1 MKMKLS
7 GFLAFTLLSI
17 SILSFGLTGAVNAQS
32 VLPLSVE
39 TDSSTYTTGNSIIIS
54 GLIQNLAEYEQP
66 VTIMVVGTD
75 GDSVNIVAVAQVLPD
90 SSGNYSAT
98 IKAGGSMN
106 SSGEYEVRAQYGA
119 QKITSDFNFIS
130 SDIPVPQSTPEPV
143 AEPTPEP
150 VAEPTPEPVAEP
162 TPEPVAEPTPEPVV
176 QQVVNCGPGTES
188 VNGICQVVQTPSQE
202 SSEEG
207 GGCLIATAAYGS
219 EMSPQVQLLREI
231 RDNQLMNTESGSAF
245 MSAFNN
251 VYYSFSPTIADME
264 RQSPMFKEVVKVGLT
279 PMINSLS
286 IMEGANSES
295 EVLGLGL
302 SVIALNLGMYIA
314 APALIG
320 IKVHQQIK
328 SRK

>member
-7 GFLAFTLLSI
+7 GFFAFALLSI
-17 SILSFGLTGAVNAQS
+17 SIMSFGLTGAVNAQ
-32 VLPLSVE
+32 VLPLSVSTE
-39 TDSSTYTTGNSIIIS
+39 SSTYTTGNSIEIS
-54 GLIQNLAEYEQP
+54 GSIQNLVEYEQP
-66 VTIMVVGTD
+66 VVLMIVSPD
-75 GDSVNIVAVAQVLPD
+75 GNIVTIQQISPD

-98 IKAGGSMN
+98 VKAGGTMN
-106 SSGEYEVRAQYGA
+106 SSGEYEIRAQYGA
-119 QKITSDFNFIS
+119 QKITSTFSFIS
-130 SDIPVPQSTPEPV
+130 GDAPDKSTPEPM
-143 AEPTPEP
+143 ATPTP
-150 VAEPTPEPVAEP
+150 EP

-188 VNGICQVVQTPSQE
+188 VDGICQVVKTTTQE
-202 SSEEG
+202 SEEEG

-219 EMSPQVQLLREI
+219 EMSPQVQMLREI
-231 RDNQLMNTESGSAF
+231 RDNQLMNTEAGSAF
-245 MSAFNN
+245 MGTFNS
-251 VYYSFSPTIADME
+251 VYYSFSPAIADME
-264 RQSPMFKEVVKVGLT
+264 RQSPMFKEIVKVGLT
-279 PMINSLS
+279 PMLSSLE
-286 IMEGANSES
+286 IMENANSES

>member
-32 VLPLSVE
+32 DGLTLPLSISTE
-39 TDSSTYTTGNSIIIS
+39 SSTYTAGNSIEIS
-54 GLIQNLAEYEQP
+54 GSIQNLVEYDQP
-66 VTIMVVGTD
+66 VVLMIVSPD
-75 GDSVNIVAVAQVLPD
+75 GNIVTIQQISPD
-90 SSGNYSAT
+90 SSGNYST
-98 IKAGGSMN
+98 TVKAGGTMN
-106 SSGEYEVRAQYGA
+106 SNGEYEIRAQYGA
-119 QKITSDFNFIS
+119 QKITTTFNFIS
-130 SDIPVPQSTPEPV
+130 GDASEPVVEPV
-143 AEPTPEP
+143 APTPEP
-150 VAEPTPEPVAEP
+150 VAPTPEPVVEPVAPTPEPVA
-162 TPEPVAEPTPEPVV
+162 PTPEPVV
-176 QQVVNCGPGTES
+176 EQVVNCGPGTES
-188 VNGICQVVQTPSQE
+188 VNGVCQVVQTTTQE
-202 SSEEG
+202 SEEG

-245 MSAFNN
+245 MSTFNN
-251 VYYSFSPTIADME
+251 VYYSFSPAIADMQ
-264 RQSPMFKEVVKVGLT
+264 RDSPILKEIVKVGLT
-279 PMINSLS
+279 PMISSLS
-286 IMEGANSES
+286 LMEGANSES

-320 IKVHQQIK
+320 ITVHQQIK

>member
-7 GFLAFTLLSI
+7 GFFAFTLLSI
-17 SILSFGLTGAVNAQS
+17 SIMSFGLTGAVNAQG
-32 VLPLSVE
+32 LPLSVSTE
-39 TDSSTYTTGNSIIIS
+39 SSTYTTGNSIEIS
-54 GLIQNLAEYEQP
+54 GSIQNLVEYEQP
-66 VTIMVVGTD
+66 VVLMIVSPD
-75 GDSVNIVAVAQVLPD
+75 GNIVTIQQILPD

-98 IKAGGSMN
+98 VKAGGTMN
-106 SSGEYEVRAQYGA
+106 SSGEYEIRAQYGA
-119 QKITSDFNFIS
+119 QKITSTFNFIS
-130 SDIPVPQSTPEPV
+130 DDSPDKPTPEPM
-143 AEPTPEP
+143 AIPTPEPTPEP

-188 VNGICQVVQTPSQE
+188 VDGICQVVKTTTQE
-202 SSEEG
+202 SEEEG

-219 EMSPQVQLLREI
+219 EMSPQVQMLREI
-231 RDNQLMNTESGSAF
+231 RDNQLMNTEAGKSF
-245 MSAFNN
+245 MGTFNS
-251 VYYSFSPTIADME
+251 VYYSFSPAIADMQ
-264 RQSPMFKEVVKVGLT
+264 RDSPILKEVVKVGLT
-279 PMINSLS
+279 PMISSLS
-286 IMEGANSES
+286 LMENANSES